1 MKNLAIR
8 PGGCTGRG
16 HASTGRGHAS
26 PGRGHTSTG
35 RGHASAVWI
44 SLVLELVVV
53 VTCNTCNILLM
64 FSLLGIFLP
73 VELQLIVLSLIQLR
87 LSNEV
92 GTSY

>member
-26 PGRGHTSTG
+26 TGRGLTSTG
-35 RGHASAVWI
+35 RGHASVVWI

-53 VTCNTCNILLM
+53 VTCNTLLM